1 MSLSSEEGEGRGRRG
16 GGGTNSSEAGERG
29 EGGEQEVGEEGKEGK
44 WLSVELK
51 DVGQQVGQG
60 ADCSSQR
67 AADNSP
73 EPHHLHGQLK
83 LGCL

>member
-1 MSLSSEEGEGRGRRG
+1 MRKVREEGEEVER
-16 GGGTNSSEAGERG
+16 GTNSSEAGERR
-29 EGGEQEVGEEGKEGK
+29 EGGEQEVGEEGKEGKEGK

-60 ADCSSQR
+60 ADCSSQG